1 MRFFWKPT
9 PGVRFEDDDEE
20 RDVVV
25 HVVVSIH
32 LTFCIFVS
40 PRCVAYFLRLSLSL
54 WYRCSSASLL
64 GTRVGFEERKNCEG
78 ATRLIVLLSVFYV
91 RVLTMP
97 SIFHELQCYIITSL
111 SLSIVSKFL
120 RTS

>member
-32 LTFCIFVS
+32 LAFCIFVS

-54 WYRCSSASLL
+54 
-64 GTRVGFEERKNCEG
+64 
-78 ATRLIVLLSVFYV
+78 
-91 RVLTMP
+91 
-97 SIFHELQCYIITSL
+97 SL
-111 SLSIVSKFL
+111 SLSGIAARALPFLVLVWVLKSAKIVKEQHG
-120 RTS
+120 

>member
-32 LTFCIFVS
+32 LAFCIFVS
-40 PRCVAYFLRLSLSL
+40 PRCVAYFLRLSLSLSL

-91 RVLTMP
+91 VHVLTMP

-111 SLSIVSKFL
+111 SLSLYRV
-120 RTS
+120 